1 MAVRATI
8 GLSVM
13 DDRMV
18 YAVQMDIQ
26 MDVDRWMTG
35 GKGLKKECNESIHY
49 YCATATCLYS
59 AL

>member
-13 DDRMV
+13 DNRMV

-26 MDVDRWMTG
+26 MDVDRWMAG
-35 GKGLKKECNESIHY
+35 GKV
-49 YCATATCLYS
+49 
-59 AL
+59 